1 MVLYC
6 QREMPSLP
14 RPKPVAAILTALI
27 ALFAALEGQS
37 AAASGLDAASI
48 EEMLKAHNDLRRVRR
63 IRPLKW
69 SSTLAQ
75 SAQRWAEH
83 LESTGVLEHDR
94 DPRTGQNLYMIHGTT
109 ARPAAVVRRWAGEA
123 ADYDEAQNSCRPG
136 ASCGHLTQM
145 IWAATSELGCGV
157 ATGPRGQF
165 WVCNYF
171 PAGNVEG
178 QRPY

>member
-1 MVLYC
+1 MI
-6 QREMPSLP
+6 P
-14 RPKPVAAILTALI
+14 AALI
-27 ALFAALEGQS
+27 ALLAAANAQS
-37 AAASGLDAASI
+37 AAPAGMDATSI
-48 EEMLKAHNDLRRVRR
+48 EEMLKAHNDLRRARR

-69 SSTLAQ
+69 SPALAQ

-94 DPRTGQNLYMIHGTT
+94 NTRTGQNLYMIRGAM
-109 ARPAAVVRRWAGEA
+109 ARPATVVRRWAAEA
-123 ADYDEAQNSCRPG
+123 ADYDEAQHFCRPG
-136 ASCGHLTQM
+136 ASCGHLTQI
-145 IWAATSELGCGV
+145 IWAATNEVGCGV